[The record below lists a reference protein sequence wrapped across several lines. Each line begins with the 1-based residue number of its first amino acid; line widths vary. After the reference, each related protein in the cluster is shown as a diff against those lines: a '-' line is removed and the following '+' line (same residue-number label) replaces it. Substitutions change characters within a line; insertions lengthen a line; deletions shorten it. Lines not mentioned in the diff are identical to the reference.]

1 MTAAPA
7 HSLTAAQIRRE
18 LGHPIVDAD
27 GHFMEL
33 GPLMNDEIVSYLEES
48 GGSALREKFIASASY
63 VLDTA
68 VFPADRTTPQ
78 IRRAWRSMPSWW
90 GNPVSDSYDRAT
102 AHVPRLMYER
112 LDEFGIDYMLAY
124 PSWSLGMLDARDD
137 DLRAPVLRAVN
148 RYTSRL
154 FTPYSD
160 RLSSA
165 ALIPMNTPDEAV
177 AELRYAVSELG
188 FKSIVIAGHAI
199 RKLTDDPRDQAYR
212 LDTFGIDSE
221 YDYDPFWAA
230 CVELGVTPVTH
241 SSLQAH
247 RVTRSVTNYSFNHIG
262 GLAVSHYEL
271 AKSLVMGGVFARF
284 PTLRF
289 GFLEGGVAWAVSL
302 LADLIGHWDKRNAR
316 AIGSLDP
323 AILDVGSLLR
333 TIDEYADDAVRGNLD
348 RLRQDFSRTP
358 GRPAQLDDFAPAGF
372 ESVADIIAA
381 FEDHLYFGCEADDP
395 LVGWATGT
403 TIKHRPVRL
412 HPILGTDISHWDAP
426 VMNEVLVE
434 AYELVT
440 DEVVS
445 TDDFRA
451 FTFENPVSLHTAA
464 NRDFFVGTVCEK
476 AVSAL

>member
-1 MTAAPA
+1 MTHP
-7 HSLTAAQIRRE
+7 LTAAQIRRE

-27 GHFMEL
+27 GHFIEF

-48 GGSALREKFIASASY
+48 GGAALRDRFLASTSN

-68 VFPADRTTPQ
+68 VFPADRTTPE
-78 IRRAWRSMPSWW
+78 IRGPWRSMPSWW
-90 GNPVSDSYDRAT
+90 GNPVADSYDRAT
-102 AHVPRLMYER
+102 AHLPRLLYER

-137 DLRAPVLRAVN
+137 ELRAPVLRALN

-154 FTPYSD
+154 FTPYAD

-165 ALIPMNTPDEAV
+165 ALIPMNTPEEAV
-177 AELRYAVSELG
+177 AELRYAVQELG
-188 FKSIVIAGHAI
+188 FKSAVIAGHAI

-212 LDTFGIDSE
+212 LDTFGIDSDD
-221 YDYDPFWAA
+221 DYDPFWAA

-247 RVTRSVTNYSFNHIG
+247 RVTRSITNYSFNHIG

-284 PTLRF
+284 PELRF

-302 LADLIGHWDKRNAR
+302 LADLIGHWDKRHAG
-316 AIGSLDP
+316 AITSLDP
-323 AILDVGSLLR
+323 AILDVPSLMR
-333 TIDEYADDAVRGNLD
+333 TIDEYGDDTVRANRE
-348 RLRQDFSRTP
+348 RLQAHFSRPP
-358 GRPAQLDDFAPAGF
+358 GRPEQLDDFAAADFSTVG
-372 ESVADIIAA
+372 DIIDT

-403 TIKHRPVRL
+403 TMKDRKVRL
-412 HPILGTDISHWDAP
+412 RPILGTDISHWDAP

-434 AYELVT
+434 AYELLE
-440 DEVVS
+440 DEVVNAAE
-445 TDDFRA
+445 FRA
-451 FTFENPVSLHTAA
+451 FTFENPASLHTAA
-464 NRDFFVGTVCEK
+464 NKDFFVGTVCEK
-476 AVSAL
+476 EVAAI

>member
-1 MTAAPA
+1 MTHA
-7 HSLTAAQIRRE
+7 LTAAQIRRE

-33 GPLMNDEIVSYLEES
+33 GPMVNDEIVAYLEES
-48 GGSALREKFIASASY
+48 GGASLREKFLAGTSQM
-63 VLDTA
+63 LDTA
-68 VFPADRTTPQ
+68 VFPADRTTPE
-78 IRRAWRSMPSWW
+78 IRRAWRAMPSWW

-124 PSWSLGMLDARDD
+124 PSWSLGMLDGRDD
-137 DLRAPVLRAVN
+137 ELRAPVLRALN

-165 ALIPMNTPDEAV
+165 ALIPMNTPDEAIG
-177 AELRYAVSELG
+177 ELRYAVQELG
-188 FKSIVIAGHAI
+188 FKSVVIAGHAI
-199 RKLTDDPRDQAYR
+199 RKLSDDPRDQAYR
-212 LDTFGIDSE
+212 LDTFGLDSA

-230 CVELGVTPVTH
+230 CVELGITPVTH
-241 SSLQAH
+241 SSLQSH
-247 RVTRSVTNYSFNHIG
+247 RSTRSITNYSFNHIG

-302 LADLIGHWDKRNAR
+302 LADLIGHWDKRNAE
-316 AIGSLDP
+316 AITSLDP
-323 AILDVGSLLR
+323 AILDVDALLQ
-333 TIDEYADDAVRGNLD
+333 TIEEYGDDAVRANSG
-348 RLRQDFSRTP
+348 RLREHFSRTP
-358 GRPAQLDDFAPAGF
+358 GRPGNLDDFAAANF
-372 ESVADIIAA
+372 RSVADIIGV
-381 FEDHLYFGCEADDP
+381 FSGRMYFGCEADDP

-412 HPILGTDISHWDAP
+412 RPILGTDISHWDAP

-434 AYELVT
+434 AFELVT
-440 DEVVS
+440 DKVVDA
-445 TDDFRA
+445 DDFRA

-464 NRDFFVGTVCEK
+464 NKDFFLGTSCEQ
-476 AVSAL
+476 AVAAI

>member
-1 MTAAPA
+1 MTHLQT

-33 GPLMNDEIVSYLEES
+33 WPMVNDEIVSYLEES
-48 GGSALREKFIASASY
+48 GGAALRERFLASASNT
-63 VLDTA
+63 LDTA
-68 VFPADRTTPQ
+68 VFPADRTTPD
-78 IRRAWRSMPSWW
+78 IVRAWRAMPSWW

-124 PSWSLGMLDARDD
+124 PSWSLGMLDGRDD
-137 DLRAPVLRAVN
+137 ELRAPVLRALN

-154 FTPYSD
+154 FTPYAD

-165 ALIPMNTPDEAV
+165 ALIPMNTPEEAIG
-177 AELRYAVSELG
+177 ELRYAVQELG
-188 FKSIVIAGHAI
+188 FKSVVIAGHAI

-212 LDTFGIDSE
+212 LDTFGLDSA

-230 CVELGVTPVTH
+230 CVELGITPVTH
-241 SSLQAH
+241 SSLQSH
-247 RVTRSVTNYSFNHIG
+247 RSTRSITNYSFNHIG

-271 AKSLVMGGVFARF
+271 AKSLVMGGVFTRF

-302 LADLIGHWDKRNAR
+302 LADLIGHWDKRNAE
-316 AIGSLDP
+316 AITSLDP
-323 AILDVGSLLR
+323 AILDVDALLA
-333 TIDEYADDAVRGNLD
+333 TIGEYGDDSVQANLG
-348 RLRQDFSRTP
+348 RLREHFSRTP
-358 GRPAQLDDFAPAGF
+358 GRPEHLDDFAAANF
-372 ESVADIIAA
+372 RSVADIIAV
-381 FEDHLYFGCEADDP
+381 FSERLYFGCEADDP
-395 LVGWATGT
+395 LVGWATRT
-403 TIKHRPVRL
+403 TVKHRPVRL
-412 HPILGTDISHWDAP
+412 RPILGTDISHWDAP

-434 AYELVT
+434 AFELVT
-440 DEVVS
+440 DKVLDA
-445 TDDFRA
+445 DDFRA

-464 NRDFFVGTVCEK
+464 NKDFFHGTVLEQ
-476 AVSAL
+476 AVAAI